1 MLNTD
6 NYNNN
11 RISNCNNNINNDYSY
26 KENEILSKDFKEL
39 NTLLNR
45 IKIDNFSM
53 HNIIFLD
60 MNYVEYW

>member
-39 NTLLNR
+39 N
-45 IKIDNFSM
+45 
-53 HNIIFLD
+53 IIFLD